1 MDNNAKILIKLSEIK
16 DLLFL
21 ISAIELRKV
30 GLSQG
35 AVAKVLKASK
45 TTVNELLKDTK
56 IGKEDD

>member
-1 MDNNAKILIKLSEIK
+1 MENNTKIISKLNEIK

-21 ISAIELRKV
+21 MSAIELRKA

-45 TTVNELLKDTK
+45 TTVNELLKDAK
-56 IGKEDD
+56 IGKEDV